1 MFKQLK
7 STYKY
12 LKRVMNK
19 AVKEG
24 EKNQKTEEKKT
35 RTLGDLRKRQK
46 AVESARLTS
55 LKKNMESK
63 KAKRKHQHRLR
74 STPGEVDESEATPSF
89 THKEGLRWIRNTRKK
104 IKTQN
109 KILAKKRAR

>member
-1 MFKQLK
+1 MFKHLK

-12 LKRVMNK
+12 LKRIMNK
-19 AVKEG
+19 EVKEG
-24 EKNQKTEEKKT
+24 EKHLIKEEKKE
-35 RTLGDLRKRQK
+35 LSLQDLRKRKK
-46 AVESARLTS
+46 AVEAARLKS

-89 THKEGLRWIRNTRKK
+89 AHKEGFRWIRNNRRKAQTAKK
-104 IKTQN
+104 ILQKKNN
-109 KILAKKRAR
+109 K